1 MQLTDSIRTV
11 LVLGATGKT
20 GRRLT
25 PKLRERGITVREV
38 SRKPGPGRTVF
49 SWQDRATHA
58 AALAGVD
65 AVYVIPPELV
75 ENPTEL
81 TAPFLDEAGRARV
94 QRIVLVSSLGLAF
107 PGEPA
112 TSGRVALERQVT
124 SSGLAWTLLRPS
136 GFMQNFSEGFLAP
149 GVKQGVLASATGDG
163 AAAFIDADDIAA
175 AACAALTEPG
185 HAGATYALTGP
196 AALSFA
202 QAAAA
207 IGAVLGRTIAHRAI
221 TSAEMTAML
230 VGFGLPAEYVAMLI
244 RDQESIRSGAGA
256 LVTDDVLRVTGRV
269 PTSFE
274 AFARRAFVSG

>member
-1 MQLTDSIRTV
+1 MQLTDTIRTV
-11 LVLGATGKT
+11 LVVGATGKT

-25 PKLRERGITVREV
+25 PKLRERGITVREA
-38 SRKPGPGRTVF
+38 SRKPGPGRTAF

-81 TAPFLDEAGRARV
+81 TAPVLEAAARARV
-94 QRIVLVSSLGLAF
+94 QRIVLVSSLGLAV

-112 TSGRVALERQVT
+112 ASGRLALERQIT

-149 GVKQGVLASATGDG
+149 GVQQGALASATGDG
-163 AAAFIDADDIAA
+163 VTAFIDADDIAA
-175 AACAALTEPG
+175 AGCAALTEPG

-202 QAAAA
+202 HAAET
-207 IGAVLGRTIAHRAI
+207 IGAVLGRTITHRPI

-230 VGFGLPAEYVAMLI
+230 VGFGLPADYVAVLI
-244 RDQESIRSGAGA
+244 RDQESIRSGAGGR
-256 LVTDDVLRVTGRV
+256 VTEDVQRVTGRP
-269 PTSFE
+269 PTSF
-274 AFARRAFVSG
+274 ARFAERAWSMK